1 MGVDFIGLLLAILTA
16 ITAALVTVV
25 VLTLAWSSLGLLSV
39 PLAVATALFILV
51 LGAMLHATLTSD
63 KR

>member
-1 MGVDFIGLLLAILTA
+1 MGCDFIGLLLAILTA
-16 ITAALVTVV
+16 ITAAPMTVV

-39 PLAVATALFILV
+39 PLAVAAALFILV
-51 LGAMLHATLTSD
+51 LGAMLDATLTSN

>member
-39 PLAVATALFILV
+39 LLAVATALFILV